1 MYTCQIN
8 NSQTNSIN
16 SNHINID
23 LSKYKKINSKTNV
36 ELYKETS
43 SNNDGY
49 YIEFKI
55 ENNKYNLEQLIETSI
70 INMLKEFNKDLVE
83 DFIIQEN
90 ENKDSGTIEIY
101 LHSPNKDMG
110 ISKKF
115 IKGVFS
121 LKKEN
126 SIMNFTCKSVETND
140 SLVIN
145 NQKYKKITL
154 ENFEACIDCQNQ
166 HSCIFSI
173 KFNINIHEDLP
184 IYMLNMRGI
193 MIAKICNNLKM
204 FIEKM

>member
-1 MYTCQIN
+1 
-8 NSQTNSIN
+8 
-16 SNHINID
+16 
-23 LSKYKKINSKTNV
+23 
-36 ELYKETS
+36 
-43 SNNDGY
+43 
-49 YIEFKI
+49 
-55 ENNKYNLEQLIETSI
+55 
-70 INMLKEFNKDLVE
+70 
-83 DFIIQEN
+83 
-90 ENKDSGTIEIY
+90 
-101 LHSPNKDMG
+101 MG
-110 ISKKF
+110 ISKNF
-115 IKGVFS
+115 IKCIFS

-140 SLVIN
+140 SLIIN

-154 ENFEACIDCQNQ
+154 ENFEACIDCQNK